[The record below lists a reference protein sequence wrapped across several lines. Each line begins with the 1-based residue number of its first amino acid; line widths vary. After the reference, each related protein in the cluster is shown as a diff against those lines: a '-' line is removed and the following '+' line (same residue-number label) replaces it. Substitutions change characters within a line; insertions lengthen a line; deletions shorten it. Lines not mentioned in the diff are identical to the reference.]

1 YQSDCRPSDGSSV
14 AGEFVGG
21 RWVDEL
27 FMPTEP
33 TVVVGPPEETSFR
46 QGEPEPWK
54 YVTEPE

>member
-1 YQSDCRPSDGSSV
+1 M